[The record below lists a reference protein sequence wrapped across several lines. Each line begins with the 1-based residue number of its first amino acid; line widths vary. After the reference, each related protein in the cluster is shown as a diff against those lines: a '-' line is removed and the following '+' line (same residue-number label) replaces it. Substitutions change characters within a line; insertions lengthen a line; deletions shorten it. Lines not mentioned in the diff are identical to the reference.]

1 LDILLIG
8 AGNKSDIDI
17 VRRNVGPAI
26 SKARIGFEILD
37 SVGFLRFL
45 NLF

>member
-37 SVGFLRFL
+37 SVGFFEI
-45 NLF
+45 F